1 MCSISEQMQD
11 TMNVHPV
18 DQQSSYRVEDVF
30 LISLKK
36 IEGATCTKATIYSGF
51 YSGIGVSVLE
61 EDLPDETISPKL
73 WKKLIDIDAKLNL
86 ILEKLIQNS
95 DGFNQARNRQVF
107 ICEEEIRIIT
117 PDGFSTEDIIEIK
130 LLLPVT
136 SPVWL
141 VLYGRVSHIRNVS
154 SDLNEIEI
162 QFFEMPDDVKQVLGY
177 YLMNRQREII
187 RKIRAK

>member
-1 MCSISEQMQD
+1 
-11 TMNVHPV
+11 
-18 DQQSSYRVEDVF
+18 
-30 LISLKK
+30 
-36 IEGATCTKATIYSGF
+36 
-51 YSGIGVSVLE
+51 VLE
-61 EDLPDETISPKL
+61 EDLPDEAISPKL

-86 ILEKLIQNS
+86 ILEKLIQKS
-95 DGFNQARNRQVF
+95 DGFNHAQNRQVF
-107 ICEEEIRIIT
+107 ICEEDIRIIT
-117 PDGFSTEDIIEIK
+117 TDEFSTGDIIEMK

-141 VLYGRVSHIRNVS
+141 VLYGKVSHVRNVT
-154 SDLNEIEI
+154 SDQNEIEI